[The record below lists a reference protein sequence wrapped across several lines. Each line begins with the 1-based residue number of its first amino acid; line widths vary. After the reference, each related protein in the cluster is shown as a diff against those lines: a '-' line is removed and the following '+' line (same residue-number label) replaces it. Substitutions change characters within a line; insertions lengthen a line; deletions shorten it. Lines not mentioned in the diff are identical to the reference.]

1 MKLEDLETK
10 LGISGLSEEG
20 KLALVKDIQANLPS
34 LKAEQMKLESQTQAQ
49 MVIAAVKKIQENV
62 ENRFNEL
69 SGFIENK
76 AAKITSGKDGIQGP
90 KGEKGDK
97 GDRGADGYQGR
108 DGKDGKDGEKGDQ
121 GVGVADAR
129 VDFDGSLVITLT
141 DGTEIDAGEVLPL
154 DTTEKLKVYFNNPA
168 PTGGGGAVDSV
179 NGQTGEVVLTAS
191 DVGAATTAQG
201 TKADTAYGWGN
212 HASAGYLTTFTEVDP
227 VFVAHA
233 AYNVTNTKI
242 SNWDSA
248 YSWGNHASAGY
259 AVLTTAQSFTAAQR
273 GAVSALTDGATITP
287 NFAAANNFSVTLGG
301 SRTLANPTNL
311 TAGQSGIIKITQDA
325 TGSRT
330 LAFGSYWK
338 FSNGTAPTLTTT
350 ANAVDVL
357 AYYVD
362 SSTTITAKL
371 ITDRK

>member
-1 MKLEDLETK
+1 MKLEDLESK
-10 LGISGLSEEG
+10 LGISDLSEEE
-20 KLALVKDIQANLPS
+20 KLALVKDIQANLPA

-108 DGKDGKDGEKGDQ
+108 DGKDGKDGEKGEQ

-201 TKADTAYGWGN
+201 ALA
-212 HASAGYLTTFTEVDP
+212 
-227 VFVAHA
+227 
-233 AYNVTNTKI
+233 
-242 SNWDSA
+242 DSA
-248 YSWGNHASAGY
+248 VQPADLATVATTGAYSD
-259 AVLTTAQSFTAAQR
+259 LTGTPTIP
-273 GAVSALTDGATITP
+273 SALTVKDEGTTLSSAVTSIDFTGDGVTATNTGGAISVAISGGGGGISSADIQEFTSVGSSTWTKP
-287 NFAAANNFSVTLGG
+287 AGAKLVYILAFAGGGGGGSGRRRATASLATACAGGGGGGGGAGHGVNSCPGGKGGDGYIRVVTL
-301 SRTLANPTNL
+301 
-311 TAGQSGIIKITQDA
+311 
-325 TGSRT
+325 
-330 LAFGSYWK
+330 F
-338 FSNGTAPTLTTT
+338 
-350 ANAVDVL
+350 
-357 AYYVD
+357 
-362 SSTTITAKL
+362 
-371 ITDRK
+371 